1 MCGIAGL
8 YGLGGHLDADPGI
21 IDAMCE
27 RIVHRGP
34 DDRGVLRHRIGHI
47 GMQRLSIIDIATGH
61 QPIHNEDRTVWIVFN
76 GEIYNF
82 GDLRHELEA
91 AGHVFYT
98 HTDTEC
104 IVHGYE
110 QWGEA
115 VFERLRGMFGV
126 ALLDTNQRKLVLAR
140 DRLGKK
146 PLYYTT
152 LADGTLAFSSE
163 LKCLSVVPGFRAQV
177 NAQATHDYFTFG
189 YVPAPASIYDG
200 VYKLPPAHVLVAQGG
215 QTRVHRYWQPQFAPQ
230 WTDDE
235 ATLRDRLLHELED
248 AVRVR
253 LVSDVPFG
261 AFLSGGLDSSVV
273 AALMARNMRQ
283 PVKTFSIGFR
293 EEQFNE
299 LPAARAVAAHIGAE
313 HTELI
318 VEPQAVASLDD
329 LVWFFDEP
337 FGDSS
342 AIPTHLVSRLAAGH
356 VKMVLSG
363 DGGDEL
369 FAGYERYAKYQRLA
383 KLRRTSLG
391 LAVPMLRASSALAPG
406 GQGQRL
412 SRIAD
417 RMTLPFPD
425 DYISGVALA
434 TRDDLETILAPDF
447 RRADPY
453 ASIRGHFMRATI
465 ADPMEQILDGDMASY
480 LSDDIL
486 VKVDRM
492 TMANSLEARA
502 PLLDHRLLEFA
513 ARLPFDLKLRQG
525 KGKYLLR
532 RVAEQLLPASVLNK
546 PKQGFAIPIAHWLRH
561 DLRERLCDMIASR
574 RFAERGVFNM
584 NGVRLCMDR
593 HLAGSHDYS
602 ELLWLTLTYEAW
614 AQRFLDVPD
623 RSPGVTL
630 APDARQPIPA

>member
-8 YGLGGHLDADPGI
+8 FALNGRLDADPGL

-34 DDRGVLRHRIGHI
+34 DDRGVLRHPIGHI

-82 GDLRHELEA
+82 RDLRLELEA
-91 AGHVFYT
+91 AGHAFYT

-126 ALLDTNQRKLVLAR
+126 ALLDLNQRKLVLAR

-152 LADGTLAFSSE
+152 LSDGTLAFGSE
-163 LKCLSVVPGFRAQV
+163 LKCLTVVPGFRAQV
-177 NAQATHDYFTFG
+177 NAQATHDYFAFG
-189 YVPAPASIYDG
+189 YVPAPASIYEG

-215 QTRVHRYWQPQFAPQ
+215 HTRLHRYWEPQFAPK

-235 ATLRDRLLHELED
+235 ATLQHRLLDQLED

-293 EEQFNE
+293 EAQFNE

-318 VEPQAVASLDD
+318 VEADAVASLDD
-329 LVWFFDEP
+329 LVWSFDEP

-369 FAGYERYAKYQRLA
+369 FAGYERYAKYQRLIQFRSA
-383 KLRRTSLG
+383 SLG
-391 LAVPMLRASSALAPG
+391 LAVPMLRASSTLVPG
-406 GQGQRL
+406 ARGQRL

-417 RMTLPFPD
+417 RMELPFPD
-425 DYISGVALA
+425 SYISGVALA
-434 TRDDLETILAPDF
+434 TRDDLDAILAPDF

-453 ASIRGHFMRATI
+453 ASIRRHFMRTGI
-465 ADPMEQILDGDMASY
+465 ADPMERILDGDMATY

-502 PLLDHRLLEFA
+502 PLLDHVLLDFA
-513 ARLPFDLKLRQG
+513 ARLPFSLKLRAG
-525 KGKYLLR
+525 RGKYLLR
-532 RVAEQLLPASVLNK
+532 KVAEQLLPASVLNK
-546 PKQGFAIPIAHWLRH
+546 PKQGFAIPVANWLRH
-561 DLRERLCDMIASR
+561 ELRERMQDTLGSR
-574 RFAERGVFNM
+574 RFAERGVFNLA
-584 NGVRLCMDR
+584 GVRRVMVE
-593 HLAGSHDYS
+593 HLGHTHDHG
-602 ELLWLTLTYEAW
+602 EILWLILTYETW
-614 AQRFLDVPD
+614 ARRFLDRDPSTMLHVQP
-623 RSPGVTL
+623 PPL
-630 APDARQPIPA
+630 AA

>member
-8 YGLGGHLDADPGI
+8 FALSGRLDADPGL
-21 IDAMCE
+21 IDTMCE
-27 RIVHRGP
+27 RIMHRGP
-34 DDRGVLRHRIGHI
+34 DDRGVLRHPIGHI

-82 GDLRHELEA
+82 RDLRLELEA

-115 VFERLRGMFGV
+115 VFEHLRGMFGV
-126 ALLDTNQRKLVLAR
+126 ALLDLNQRKLVLAR

-152 LADGTLAFSSE
+152 LADGTLAFGSE
-163 LKCLSVVPGFRAQV
+163 LKCLTVVPGFRAKV
-177 NAQATHDYFTFG
+177 NTQATHDYFAFG
-189 YVPAPASIYDG
+189 YVPAPASIYEG

-215 QTRVHRYWQPQFAPQ
+215 HTRMHRYWQPQFAPK

-235 ATLRDRLLHELED
+235 ATLQNRLLQELED

-293 EEQFNE
+293 EERFNE

-318 VEPQAVASLDD
+318 VEADAVASLDD
-329 LVWFFDEP
+329 LVWSFDEP

-369 FAGYERYAKYQRLA
+369 FAGYDRYAKYQRLA
-383 KLRRTSLG
+383 RLRTASLG
-391 LAVPMLRASSALAPG
+391 LAVPILRASSVLALGARG
-406 GQGQRL
+406 KRL

-417 RMTLPFPD
+417 RMALPFPD

-434 TRDDLETILAPDF
+434 TRGDLDAILAPDF
-447 RRADPY
+447 HRADPY
-453 ASIRGHFMRATI
+453 ASIRGHFIRAGITE
-465 ADPMEQILDGDMASY
+465 PLEQILDGDMATY

-502 PLLDHRLLEFA
+502 PLLDQNLLEFA
-513 ARLPFDLKLRQG
+513 ARLPFDLKFRG
-525 KGKYLLR
+525 GRGKYLFR
-532 RVAEQLLPASVLNK
+532 RVAEKLLPTSVLNK
-546 PKQGFAIPIAHWLRH
+546 PKQGFAIPIAKWLRH
-561 DLRERLCDMIASR
+561 ELRQRMLDTFASR
-574 RFAERGVFNM
+574 SFAERGVFDVA
-584 NGVRLCMDR
+584 GVKRVMDQ
-593 HLAGSHDYS
+593 HMAATHDHS
-602 ELLWLTLTYEAW
+602 ELLWLILTYETW
-614 AQRFLDVPD
+614 ARRFLDTSRP
-623 RSPGVTL
+623 L
-630 APDARQPIPA
+630 AAHAAPPLPATMAA